1 MRAHRAF
8 FLSRGNAMGE
18 IGFRV
23 IVHVL
28 QMNRNLHTI
37 YMDRNSLGFN
47 NLEEIVLAM
56 EE

>member
-1 MRAHRAF
+1 
-8 FLSRGNAMGE
+8 MGE